1 MVDAC
6 RGFIRET
13 GTTDGMDC
21 ACTVTTTGGVALVE
35 VRLRNRTPVARR
47 ARVEN
52 RLDGPVLPPRTE
64 GVPEAGWDRAGV
76 SVVVPPHETQPLG
89 YACPLDTGPDGTADS
104 PPTDPPAAVVAD
116 ERAPE
121 PTGAPRR
128 ADAGARLPARDDTD
142 RSVEAVVRG
151 LGRPAPPRDAVPAP
165 AAGSSGDADAE
176 ADTDSPAITGEVD
189 ADTDSPAILDD
200 ADADSDGLAIPDDAD
215 PGAAAEHPDHDTSSD
230 DLAPEDTLPPP
241 VAAWLAGVER
251 RVEATERLDP
261 DVPVAA
267 ATDAVQQIEC
277 RPTALPGRLAV
288 DHRQLVAVAARV
300 EDLAARAEAASV
312 PADDL
317 RRLS

>member
-1 MVDAC
+1 MPPV
-6 RGFIRET
+6 
-13 GTTDGMDC
+13 
-21 ACTVTTTGGVALVE
+21 VQ
-35 VRLRNRTPVARR
+35 TP
-47 ARVEN
+47 
-52 RLDGPVLPPRTE
+52 
-64 GVPEAGWDRAGV
+64 
-76 SVVVPPHETQPLG
+76 
-89 YACPLDTGPDGTADS
+89 
-104 PPTDPPAAVVAD
+104 
-116 ERAPE
+116 ERASRPATT
-121 PTGAPRR
+121 PTGASRQSSEASVGPLRR
-128 ADAGARLPARDDTD
+128 VT
-142 RSVEAVVRG
+142 RSLLRQ
-151 LGRPAPPRDAVPAP
+151 P
-165 AAGSSGDADAE
+165 SGDAE
-176 ADTDSPAITGEVD
+176 ADTDAPAITGEVD

-230 DLAPEDTLPPP
+230 DLAPEDTPPPP

-251 RVEATERLDP
+251 RVEAAERLDP

-288 DHRQLVAVAARV
+288 DHRRLVAVAARV